1 MAGGQGSADTP
12 APPPPPQAA
21 RRCRVGSLHR
31 KSVEKGS
38 VSGGQRAN
46 FITADGAV
54 ASPGDPRQRCE
65 PPSPRSRILWSRPGA
80 KTLKSLERGIQ
91 APEFADG
98 LDRPGSYCRRRSR
111 GPPPPPPPKDPR
123 RSAPPSSPPDRWP
136 GAPLPW
142 WRGPQGRWPGLPACR
157 APPPPQSRRRWA
169 PARRASRSPPPAA
182 PGSAARWSSR
192 RPWLVCGSPVASRL
206 VNAFPKSQ
214 GRGEEPE
221 AVHSRSPKSASV
233 SRRAPPNPPRQ
244 RMKETR
250 SRQTP

>member
-65 PPSPRSRILWSRPGA
+65 PPSPPSRILWSRPGA

-111 GPPPPPPPKDPR
+111 GPPPPPSPQRPPPFR
-123 RSAPPSSPPDRWP
+123 PTLLSSRQVARSAPTLVAGSAGAMAGSPGVP
-136 GAPLPW
+136 GAASAAEPPPL
-142 WRGPQGRWPGLPACR
+142 GSGSAGVALPASGCSGLR
-157 APPPPQSRRRWA
+157 CSVELPAPM
-169 PARRASRSPPPAA
+169 ARLRFS
-182 PGSAARWSSR
+182 G
-192 RPWLVCGSPVASRL
+192 G
-206 VNAFPKSQ
+206 
-214 GRGEEPE
+214 
-221 AVHSRSPKSASV
+221 
-233 SRRAPPNPPRQ
+233 
-244 RMKETR
+244 
-250 SRQTP
+250 